1 MHPDHTNQLS
11 RLNKIEGQIKGIK
24 RMIEN
29 KRYCVDILTQVK
41 AAAAAL
47 SKVEQGIMK
56 THIQGCLKTAVE
68 SKDPIDVQDKID
80 EIMKI
85 LNKRL

>member
-41 AAAAAL
+41 AASAAL

-56 THIQGCLKTAVE
+56 THIQSCLKTAVE